1 MPFWKKLIPDH
12 QTTCIEIGIMGNSSS
27 LSQEMTVKLCL
38 LTDCKQKH
46 QENENTHTVI
56 TTTERKK

>member
-1 MPFWKKLIPDH
+1 
-12 QTTCIEIGIMGNSSS
+12 MGNSSS

-56 TTTERKK
+56 TTAERKK